1 MSVRNVYVHVDSSNR
16 LKTDQYGSIRVHMP
30 HGLENARKDP
40 ARIVMEPPK
49 FLTSKPYFLNPNH
62 NKITGFHSSTPND
75 ES

>member
-49 FLTSKPYFLNPNH
+49 FLTSKP
-62 NKITGFHSSTPND
+62 
-75 ES
+75 